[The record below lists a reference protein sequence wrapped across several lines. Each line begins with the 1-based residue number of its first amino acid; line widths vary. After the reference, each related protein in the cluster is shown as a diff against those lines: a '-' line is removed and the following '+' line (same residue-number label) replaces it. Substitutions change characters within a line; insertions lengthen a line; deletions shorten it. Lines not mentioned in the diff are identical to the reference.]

1 VRKTGAVGLDTTQLT
16 DQEWHIASLV
26 GAGSSNK
33 AVARDLK
40 ISIKTVEFHLSN
52 VYRKLG
58 IRTRAEL
65 AYLIGSNSPRIVGR
79 SHIAGNL
86 PRERSALIG
95 RDGNVADVM
104 RLVTEWP
111 LVTLTGSA
119 GVGKTRLAIAAG
131 RAASD
136 QFGDG
141 VWMVEL
147 GSVADGRDLSN
158 ASAIALGLN
167 MRSSASTAADVA
179 SALGRQRRLII
190 LDNCEHVI
198 AAAAALARAIVT
210 ACPNVV
216 VLATSRERLNMADEH
231 LLPVPP
237 MSVDPIDGV
246 SPAARLFVTR
256 ANEVLG
262 SFDPS
267 DRDRDAVNEVCRRL
281 DGLPLAI
288 ELAAA
293 RLVGLGVHEIQ
304 DRLDDRFELLAQRR
318 PESDRH
324 RSLLTTIEWSYDLL
338 SRDEQ
343 RTFESL
349 AVFIGDF
356 DSAAAYAVS
365 DQSIAQRQLED
376 HLASLVEKSMVIAR
390 DHSSG
395 RRYLLLETLRE
406 FALRRLD
413 ERGETAAV
421 RRRHLDHFCE
431 FLHRTDIGMRGS
443 NELSAHQAMLTEWH
457 NLRVAVS
464 TACELDDGSVASQ
477 LITDVLWWAITRM
490 RAEVGEWADRVRLLP
505 SIVGQPPRNIPTI
518 AAAFFAYMRNDLS
531 AGKALIASARADE
544 ALFGELADPWISAV
558 EVFLSSDPISM
569 TFETQRRARA
579 NNNEF
584 WHVLGILQEG
594 VLRSEYVSL
603 TELEPAELAEHLAR
617 ITRGLEKAE
626 QYGNPNGIA
635 YGKRNLGG
643 AIWKTDPERAR
654 PLLEQALATAV
665 PLGLELLA
673 GQTRSALARLLTS
686 EGRPWDALR
695 LMAVAIEA
703 HIRTGAVSELD
714 LDLATCA
721 GCFVTIG
728 DLHLAKVIVD
738 AIHGAKA
745 DVYDSYLAGL
755 DSHITSALDLMVD
768 DGSGATVA
776 GIDLVEAAGRVIAAV
791 HAG

>member
-1 VRKTGAVGLDTTQLT
+1 MGLDTTQLT
-16 DQEWHIASLV
+16 DQEWNIASLV

-33 AVARDLK
+33 AVARDLT

-58 IRTRAEL
+58 ISTRAEL
-65 AYLIGSNSPRIVGR
+65 AYLVGSNSPRVVGR
-79 SHIAGNL
+79 SHIVGNL

-95 RDGNVADVM
+95 RDDSVADVT
-104 RLVTEWP
+104 RLVMEWP

-131 RAASD
+131 RAAND

-147 GSVADGRDLSN
+147 GSIADGRDVSN
-158 ASAIALGLN
+158 ASAISLGLN
-167 MRSSASTAADVA
+167 ARQSGSTAADVA
-179 SALGRQRRLII
+179 LALGRQQRLII

-198 AAAAALARAIVT
+198 DEAATLARAIVT
-210 ACPNVV
+210 TCPNVV
-216 VLATSRERLNMADEH
+216 ILATSRERLNMADEH
-231 LLPVPP
+231 VMVVPP

-246 SPAARLFVTR
+246 SPAARLFVAR
-256 ANEVLG
+256 AIEVLG
-262 SFDPS
+262 AFEPS
-267 DRDRDAVNEVCRRL
+267 DRERESVGDVCRRL

-293 RLVGLGVHEIQ
+293 RLVGLGVQEIQ
-304 DRLDDRFELLAQRR
+304 DRLDDRFELLTQRR

-356 DSAAAYAVS
+356 DTAAAYAVS
-365 DQSIAQRQLED
+365 DGTITRRQVED
-376 HLASLVEKSMVIAR
+376 HLASLVEKSMVIAH

-395 RRYLLLETLRE
+395 RRFVLLETLRE
-406 FALRRLD
+406 FAVRRLD

-421 RRRHLDHFCE
+421 QRKHLDHFGE
-431 FLHRTDIGMRGS
+431 FLHRTDIGVRGS
-443 NELSAHQAMLTEWH
+443 NELSCHLAMLTEWH
-457 NLRVAVS
+457 NLRVAVA

-490 RAEVGEWADRVRLLP
+490 RAEVGDWAERVRLLP
-505 SIVGQPPRNIPTI
+505 SIAEQPARTIPTVG
-518 AAAFFAYMRNDLS
+518 AAFFAYMRYDLS
-531 AGKALIASARADE
+531 TGLALIASARADE
-544 ALFGELADPWISAV
+544 ALFGELADPWIPVV
-558 EVFLSSDPISM
+558 EVFLSSDPLSM
-569 TFETQRRARA
+569 TLETQRRARGHVNRSWA
-579 NNNEF
+579 
-584 WHVLGILQEG
+584 VLGILQEG

-603 TELEPAELAEHLAR
+603 TALSPAETAVHLAR

-643 AIWKTDPERAR
+643 AIWKVDPERAR
-654 PLLEQALATAV
+654 PMLEQALATAV

-673 GQTRSALARLLTS
+673 GQTRNALARLLAT
-686 EGRPWDALR
+686 EGRPRDALR

-714 LDLATCA
+714 LDLAVCA
-721 GCFVTIG
+721 DCCVAVG
-728 DLHLAKVIVD
+728 DLHLAKVIID
-738 AIHGAKA
+738 AIHRAKA
-745 DVYDSYLAGL
+745 DVYELYDLAAL
-755 DSHITSALDLMVD
+755 DARITSTLGLKVEDEAAAADIAV
-768 DGSGATVA
+768 
-776 GIDLVEAAGRVIAAV
+776 DLVDAAIRVLAV
-791 HAG
+791 AHAG